1 MQSEVSFSY
10 FVGSLSVFRQQF
22 DWSRMKKI
30 LLFSVFFW
38 ACIIGVSSQSI
49 NTDFGKNRVQHHD
62 DFNNW
67 WRYETE
73 NFITFWYGKGR
84 NIAEPVIQMAE
95 LDHDEIQNIMEHRT
109 NDKLEII
116 VYTDITDLKQ
126 SNIGLEETFTSKT
139 GETKIVGNKM
149 FVYFDG
155 NHNNLRVQIREG
167 IASVYLS
174 AMLFGDNFQEI
185 VQNAVLLD
193 LPEWYKQGI
202 ISYCGIYWDFLLD
215 DELRDIFYQNEKYKD
230 FNKLAE
236 DYPKIA
242 GHSMWFY
249 LDQNY
254 GKSSISN
261 LLYLTRITRNLDNA
275 ILYVLNND
283 LDAIYEEWSNY
294 YQQHFD
300 KEVGQFDLN
309 DEDFLL
315 DLKNRDYVPVS
326 SMKLTHDGN
335 TLAYVYNEIG
345 KYRVNIKDLETG
357 EEKTIFK
364 YGHKNAIQGTDYDYP
379 ILAWHPNGKEL
390 SILYEHKDVIKLRK
404 YNLQLDEHME
414 QIIPTDLQ
422 RIFSMSYY
430 DDLKYIFSANKN
442 GYSDLF
448 QYNSKNRQYSQ
459 ITNDFYDDLDAEVV
473 VLDGKEGI
481 LFSSNRKR
489 DHIFELSYDTILPTG
504 YFDIFFYDL
513 EADDKSLKR
522 ITNTSKVNERYPYQ
536 ISGNKITFLSPENGM
551 MNRYVVST
559 VDPGGYFAVSN
570 KDRNMIRHHAI
581 PGSDKHIYT
590 YYKDGSYNVYLEEVD
605 WEKPVITAN
614 TRYNNREYLGQ
625 ESHSEDEVFIPYA
638 PEQIDDELQDGF
650 LFQSRF
656 EDPENLE
663 KITANIE
670 ARGTE
675 ALSLKNIVIDREIK
689 EDKKVEPFVH
699 SRATASRLKFRLDNF
714 TTKLDNEVLFEGLE
728 SYTGNSD
735 ELLTQ
740 PMGFLLKANI
750 KDIFEDYS
758 LVAGARYPLS
768 FNGSEYFLTFE
779 NRKKLIDKKYA
790 LYRRSQTEIVDDVS
804 FPIWKAKKVSTLG
817 MFQLKYPF
825 TIYRSI
831 RATTSLRFD
840 RFYSQSVNEETFG
853 APIANEKRL
862 SLKLEYIY
870 DNTIDVALNIKH
882 GTRYK
887 IFVEAINEFD
897 FDLIDGVELDW
908 SKGFTNIWGFDA
920 RHYVPLL
927 RHSVIALRAAGA
939 TSLGNK
945 RNIYY
950 LGGVN
955 NAFSNPFNDNIAI
968 PSGNFAYKTN
978 IFHLRGFDSN
988 VRNGTSYALINSE
1001 IRMPVFRYF
1010 MGNFG
1015 GSSFLR
1021 NLQIV
1026 FFYDIGTAWHGSSP
1040 YGEENPLNTVTIESP
1055 PVLDL
1060 TVRYFREPLVMGY
1073 GAGLRV
1079 RLLGYFLRLD
1089 YATGVETRV
1098 AQNPKLHFSVGMD
1111 F

>member
-1 MQSEVSFSY
+1 MRY
-10 FVGSLSVFRQQF
+10 
-22 DWSRMKKI
+22 I
-30 LLFSVFFW
+30 LLLTSIF
-38 ACIIGVSSQSI
+38 IVSTTNLFGQSI
-49 NTDFGKNRVQHHD
+49 NTEFGKNRVQHHD

-202 ISYCGIYWDFLLD
+202 ISYCGRYWDYELD

-275 ILYVLNND
+275 VLYVLNND
-283 LDAIYEEWSNY
+283 LKAIYEEWTNY

-300 KEVGQFDLN
+300 KEIDQFDQN
-309 DEDFLL
+309 DEEFIL

-326 SMKLTHDGN
+326 SLKLTHDGA

-345 KYRVNIKDLETG
+345 KYRVRIRDLETG
-357 EEKTIFK
+357 KEKTVFK
-364 YGHKNAIQGTDYDYP
+364 YGHKNAIQETDYEYP

-404 YNLQLDEHME
+404 YNMERDEYME
-414 QIIPTDLQ
+414 QIIPTDIQ

-430 DDLKYIFSANKN
+430 DDLKYIFSANID

-448 QYNSKNRQYSQ
+448 HYNSKNRQYSR

-489 DHIFELSYDTILPTG
+489 DHIFKLSYDTILPTG

-522 ITNTSKVNERYPYQ
+522 ITKTSDVSERYPYQ
-536 ISGNKITFLSPENGM
+536 ISTNKIAFLSPENGM
-551 MNRYVVST
+551 TNRYVVST
-559 VDPGGYFAVSN
+559 VDPSSYFAVSN
-570 KDRNMIRHHAI
+570 KDRNIIRHHAI

-590 YYKDGSYNVYLEEVD
+590 YYKDGSYNIYLEEVD
-605 WEKPVITAN
+605 WEKPVVTAN
-614 TRYNNREYLGQ
+614 TRYNNREYLNPETQ
-625 ESHSEDEVFIPYA
+625 ENDEVFIPYA
-638 PEQIDDELQDGF
+638 PEQLDDELHEGY

-663 KITANIE
+663 KITTNVE
-670 ARGTE
+670 ARNSE
-675 ALSLKNIVIDREIK
+675 ALSIKAIVIDE
-689 EDKKVEPFVH
+689 ENKKDEKIEPFVY

-740 PMGFLLKANI
+740 PMGLLLKANI

-758 LVAGARYPLS
+758 LEAGARYPLS

-779 NRKKLIDKKYA
+779 NRKKLIDRKYA
-790 LYRRSQTEIVDDVS
+790 LYRKSQTEVIDDAS
-804 FPIWKAKKVSTLG
+804 FPVWKAKKVSTLG
-817 MFQLKYPF
+817 MYQLKYPF
-825 TIYRSI
+825 TIYRSV
-831 RATTSLRFD
+831 RATSSLRFD
-840 RFYSQSVNEETFG
+840 RFYSQSVDEATFG

-897 FDLIDGVELDW
+897 LDIVDGFEFDL
-908 SKGFTNIWGFDA
+908 SKGFTNIIGFDA
-920 RHYVPLL
+920 RHYIPFL
-927 RHSVIALRAAGA
+927 RYSVFALRAAGA

-945 RNIYY
+945 QNIYY

-968 PSGNFAYKTN
+968 PSGDFAYKTN
-978 IFHLRGFDSN
+978 IF
-988 VRNGTSYALINSE
+988 
-1001 IRMPVFRYF
+1001 
-1010 MGNFG
+1010 
-1015 GSSFLR
+1015 LR

-1026 FFYDIGTAWHGSSP
+1026 LFYDIGTAWHGSSP
-1040 YGEENPLNTVTIESP
+1040 YSDENPLNTVTIASP

-1060 TVRYFREPLVMGY
+1060 TVRYFRDPLVMGY
-1073 GAGLRV
+1073 GAGLRIK
-1079 RLLGYFLRLD
+1079 LLGYFLRFD
-1089 YATGVETRV
+1089 YATGVETKI
-1098 AQNPKLHFSVGMD
+1098 AQKPKFHFSVGMD